1 MSCLAETLLFLL
13 LSLLACPA
21 LSDPLYQS
29 CGTTGN
35 YTTNSTYQSNLL
47 TLLSSLYSNGSISG
61 FYKNTV
67 GTVPNDKIYGLVL
80 CRGDINTTTCRNCL
94 EVAMQDVLQICSNKK
109 GALVW
114 YDLCLLGYSNQ
125 NFLSSTNDSNPLIM
139 YNAQNLSDPEKFNR
153 LEVDL
158 IVMDM
163 IARSAANSSRRFA
176 TWETPVTVSYHKIY
190 GLGQCTPDLSGDQCY
205 LCLKGVFKVIPDF
218 VYSRGLRVI
227 GVRCNFRFE
236 LYQFYQYEEPLLP
249 LSAPSPRSNDTNT
262 TTTTTTTAEEGE
274 GGFGQVYKGAL
285 KDGQE
290 IAVKRLSRTSEQ
302 GLLELRNEVV
312 FVAKLQHRNLVRLLG
327 CCLEEKEKLLVYEY
341 LPNRSLDKILF
352 DPLRSQSLEWCLR
365 YKIIEGISRGL
376 FYLHEDSRLKII
388 HRDLK
393 ASNVLLDKDM
403 NPKISDF
410 GLAKHFGANETH
422 KDTGRI
428 AGTHGYMAPE
438 YAIYGRLSPKSD
450 VFSYGV
456 LALEI
461 VTGGKNSDFEKCN
474 PPTNLLTHV
483 WRQWNEGNPLELVDQ
498 TLGNIFIKEQVLRC
512 IHIGLLCVQED
523 PTKRPSMA
531 SVVNMLNNDSVSL
544 PISTAPAFF
553 ISPDEVLDFVIE
565 EDANGYNHAQM
576 ISENEVSISEI
587 GPR

>member
-262 TTTTTTTAEEGE
+262 TTTTTTTAEEGSRNHAGMVVLYVALPFIASIVLLSLIYVIFWGRTNRKLVFFPEIKDETLLTSAESKLFDLSTLREATNNFSDANMLGE

-461 VTGGKNSDFEKCN
+461 VTGGKNSDFEKC
-474 PPTNLLTHV
+474 LAAM
-483 WRQWNEGNPLELVDQ
+483 E
-498 TLGNIFIKEQVLRC
+498 
-512 IHIGLLCVQED
+512 
-523 PTKRPSMA
+523 
-531 SVVNMLNNDSVSL
+531 
-544 PISTAPAFF
+544 
-553 ISPDEVLDFVIE
+553 
-565 EDANGYNHAQM
+565 
-576 ISENEVSISEI
+576 
-587 GPR
+587 

>member
-262 TTTTTTTAEEGE
+262 TTTTTTTAEEGSRNHAGMVVLYVALPFIASIVLLSLIYVIFWGRTNRKLVFFPEIKDETLLTSAESKLFDLSTLREATNNFSDANMLGE

-428 AGTHGYMAPE
+428 AGTQFGGNGMKGIHWSW
-438 YAIYGRLSPKSD
+438 LTK
-450 VFSYGV
+450 
-456 LALEI
+456 LL
-461 VTGGKNSDFEKCN
+461 VTYSSKN
-474 PPTNLLTHV
+474 
-483 WRQWNEGNPLELVDQ
+483 
-498 TLGNIFIKEQVLRC
+498 RC
-512 IHIGLLCVQED
+512 
-523 PTKRPSMA
+523 
-531 SVVNMLNNDSVSL
+531 
-544 PISTAPAFF
+544 
-553 ISPDEVLDFVIE
+553 
-565 EDANGYNHAQM
+565 
-576 ISENEVSISEI
+576 
-587 GPR
+587 